1 MKAERLILSFI
12 ALLVGLLVA
21 GIGFYF
27 YQITNAKPA
36 QKKSAI
42 TITLSPSPTIS
53 EDSHQITIDS
63 PADETVIDKKSV
75 VITGKTGKDALLVIS
90 TQSGDQVVKAS
101 TSGNFSATQTID
113 AGTNLI
119 YITAFFPD
127 GVEKRITRTIT
138 YSTESF

>member
-27 YQITNAKPA
+27 YQITNAKPI
-36 QKKSAI
+36 QKNKSI
-42 TITLSPSPTIS
+42 TIMLSPSPIPQET
-53 EDSHQITIDS
+53 HFITIDS
-63 PADETVIDKKSV
+63 PTDEAVIDKKSV
-75 VITGKTGKDALLVIS
+75 VINGKTVGDTIVVIS

-101 TSGNFSATQTID
+101 SSGNFSATQTID
-113 AGTNLI
+113 TGTNLI

-127 GVEKRITRTIT
+127 GIEKMIVRTIT
-138 YSTESF
+138 SSTESF